1 MTILKFA
8 ASSSMLALSAAL
20 IFSTGPAPAQ
30 GTGGSFDTGGGS
42 SGGFMPQI
50 PVGIPTP
57 VMPQIPVNIAIPR
70 TPTIPLVPTDYTNVG
85 MTGVLNVP
93 GPMGPQEGVTSTGF
107 SEDVP
112 KQDGQGILVRALN
125 HAKYD
130 RPSLESVTL
139 HEGSILVSVRRPS
152 RLGLITTPQGVVSVA
167 ADSDVI
173 VSYHEGIV
181 RVLNLTGMNE
191 SVKMKVHHEMVQAKV
206 VTGTDS
212 GQSAPAADP
221 PKPLALAIKVGN
233 ELIVGDRPLVKADLR
248 PADGIGRRRFC
259 LLESNYL
266 AVNEFSLETVLTT
279 SDMMVDLVQKVD
291 GLKERRLIGD
301 LSKMAAVLNYLNGAG
316 YQVEKAK

>member
-1 MTILKFA
+1 M
-8 ASSSMLALSAAL
+8 
-20 IFSTGPAPAQ
+20 
-30 GTGGSFDTGGGS
+30 
-42 SGGFMPQI
+42 
-50 PVGIPTP
+50 
-57 VMPQIPVNIAIPR
+57 
-70 TPTIPLVPTDYTNVG
+70 
-85 MTGVLNVP
+85 
-93 GPMGPQEGVTSTGF
+93 
-107 SEDVP
+107 
-112 KQDGQGILVRALN
+112 
-125 HAKYD
+125 
-130 RPSLESVTL
+130 
-139 HEGSILVSVRRPS
+139 RRPS